1 MFWQKKNARQ
11 GKQAQKL
18 QTLVADTAYA
28 LDSFTAESSDEL
40 LDRLQLTRAEAYSA
54 VSSDDEVESCKEDLR
69 TAMMASAWRIW
80 GDGTDEA
87 QTDRIYRCIRRH
99 LGAFVELVLTARL
112 NGYAVARYVWKVEED
127 GFITL
132 DAVRDRRDELEKYT
146 PQRDG
151 SLIYRGNGGE
161 ETADTNVL
169 HLFLANKPTAKNP
182 AGEMTVARLY
192 PAVALRK
199 QGIQY
204 AYQFIKRYGQP
215 YLIGKYTNGGGSDN
229 VGTIYRLLNG
239 GAATID
245 TEDSIEM
252 LTNPATGSAFG
263 EIEKLANA
271 RIQKL
276 LLGKVKTSELN
287 SGSRSAQQTEE
298 NARQD
303 RIEAYLTLLSL
314 AVQHAVDALIMVN
327 GQWGVPV
334 KHKGGLWFEFDEEIK
349 VDKARAE
356 RDKIYADMGYIRFT
370 DDYYEKVLGFEP
382 EHYELVDTPQR
393 PSESRALSALSVR
406 LSDRHSDGL
415 SPTEAAD
422 RAIMQPKTAAI
433 LSALAEADSYAAFQT
448 ALNGMDL
455 SEGDL
460 LLVDRLVGE
469 SVRAF
474 AGGMEHGK

>member
-1 MFWQKKNARQ
+1 M
-11 GKQAQKL
+11 
-18 QTLVADTAYA
+18 
-28 LDSFTAESSDEL
+28 
-40 LDRLQLTRAEAYSA
+40 
-54 VSSDDEVESCKEDLR
+54 
-69 TAMMASAWRIW
+69 
-80 GDGTDEA
+80 
-87 QTDRIYRCIRRH
+87 
-99 LGAFVELVLTARL
+99 
-112 NGYAVARYVWKVEED
+112 EED

-161 ETADTNVL
+161 ETVDTNVL

-215 YLIGKYTNGGGSDN
+215 YLVGKYANALDDN
-229 VGTIYRLLNG
+229 VRTVYGLMDG
-239 GAATID
+239 GAATLSS
-245 TEDSIEM
+245 EDSIEM

-327 GQWGVPV
+327 GQWGMPV
-334 KHKGGLWFEFDEEIK
+334 KHKGGLWFEFNEEIK

-382 EHYELVDTPQR
+382 EHYKLADTPQR
-393 PSESRALSALSVR
+393 PSENRLALR
-406 LSDRHSDGL
+406 LSDTHSDSL
-415 SPTEAAD
+415 SATEAAD
-422 RAIMQPKTAAI
+422 RAIMQPKVSAI
-433 LSALAEADSYAAFQT
+433 LAALAEADSYEAFQT

-455 SEGDL
+455 AEGDL

>member
-1 MFWQKKNARQ
+1 MSKKSKKDKAF
-11 GKQAQKL
+11 KQELK
-18 QTLVADTAYA
+18 TLVIDTAYV

-69 TAMMASAWRIW
+69 TAMMASGWRLY
-80 GDGTDEA
+80 GDCTDDT
-87 QTDRIYRCIRRH
+87 QTGRIYRCVRRH
-99 LGAFVELVLTARL
+99 LGTFVELVLTARL
-112 NGYAVARYVWKVEED
+112 NGYAVGRYVWKVEED

-169 HLFLANKPTAKNP
+169 YLFLANKPTAKNP

-215 YLIGKYTNGGGSDN
+215 YLVGKYANALDDN
-229 VGTIYRLLNG
+229 VRTVYGLMDG
-239 GAATID
+239 GAATLSS
-245 TEDSIEM
+245 EDSIEM

-287 SGSRSAQQTEE
+287 SGSRAAQETEE

-314 AVQHAVDALIMVN
+314 AVQHAVDALVMVN
-327 GQWGVPV
+327 EQWGVSV

-370 DDYYEKVLGFEP
+370 NDYYEKVLGFEP
-382 EHYELVDTPQR
+382 EHYELVETPDR

-422 RAIMQPKTAAI
+422 RAIMQPKIAAI

-460 LLVDRLVGE
+460 LLVDKLVGE

>member
-1 MFWQKKNARQ
+1 MFWQKK
-11 GKQAQKL
+11 KQAKAFKQELK
-18 QTLVADTAYA
+18 TLVADTAYA
-28 LDSFTAESSDEL
+28 LDAFSAESSDEL
-40 LDRLQLTRAEAYSA
+40 LDRLQLSRAEAYSA

-69 TAMMASAWRIW
+69 TAMTASGWRLY
-80 GDGTDEA
+80 GEGTDDA

-112 NGYAVARYVWKVEED
+112 NGYAVGRYVWKVEED

-132 DAVRDRRDELEKYT
+132 DKVRDRRDELEKYV

-151 SLIYRGNGGE
+151 GLKYRGENGE
-161 ETADTNVL
+161 ELVDTNVL

-215 YLIGKYTNGGGSDN
+215 YLVGRYANALDDN
-229 VGTIYRLLNG
+229 VKTVYGLING
-239 GAATID
+239 GAATLSS
-245 TEDSIEM
+245 EDSIEM

-287 SGSRSAQQTEE
+287 SGSRSAQQIEE

-314 AVQHAVDALIMVN
+314 AVQHAVDALLMVN
-327 GQWGVPV
+327 AQWGVPV
-334 KHKGGLWFEFDEEIK
+334 KHQGGLWFEFNEEIK

-356 RDKIYADMGYIRFT
+356 RDKIYADIGQLRFT
-370 DDYYEKVLGFEP
+370 EEYYEKVLGFEP
-382 EHYELVDTPQR
+382 EHYELAQNPQR
-393 PSESRALSALSVR
+393 PSENRALSAR
-406 LSDRHSDGL
+406 FSDTGVSDGL
-415 SPTEAAD
+415 SAAEAAD
-422 RAIMQPKTAAI
+422 RAIMQPKVAAI
-433 LSALAEADSYAAFQT
+433 LSALAEADGYAAFQT
-448 ALNGMDL
+448 ALNQMDL
-455 SEGDL
+455 SENDL
-460 LLVDRLVGE
+460 LLVDKLVGE

-474 AGGMEHGK
+474 AEGQNE